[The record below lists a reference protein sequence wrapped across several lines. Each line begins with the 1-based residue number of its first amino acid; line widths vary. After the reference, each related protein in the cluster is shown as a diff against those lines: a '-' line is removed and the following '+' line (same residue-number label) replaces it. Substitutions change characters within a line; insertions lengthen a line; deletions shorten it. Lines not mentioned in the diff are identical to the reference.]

1 MSVQADDEILQDFL
15 VEAGEILEKLS
26 EQLVD
31 LEQNPDDSGLLNAI
45 FRGFHTVKGGAGFL
59 QLEAL
64 VECCHAAE
72 NVFDLLRNG
81 KRRVTPELMDVVLQA
96 LDTVNE
102 MFDQVKQLQEPAP
115 ASPDLIAA
123 LARLG
128 EPEGAPAAPAA
139 PAAPTV
145 AAPVDAAPAVSEP
158 AAGGDI
164 TDAEFERLLNA
175 LDSVDAAPVEA
186 DDGVA
191 PASAGD
197 DNSEDEF
204 EALLDELHGKGRFS
218 PDTAQGAST
227 PAQPATSS
235 NPATASTAASS
246 GDITD
251 DEFEALLDELHGKG
265 KFSPAPVEPAPADTM
280 AETPGADSVPAATA
294 QTGTSAS
301 DLISDDEF
309 EALLDQLHGSGKG

>member
-1 MSVQADDEILQDFL
+1 
-15 VEAGEILEKLS
+15 
-26 EQLVD
+26 
-31 LEQNPDDSGLLNAI
+31 DDSGLLNAI

-59 QLEAL
+59 QLDAL

-115 ASPDLIAA
+115 ASPGLFAA

-128 EPEGAPAAPAA
+128 EPEGATAAPAA
-139 PAAPTV
+139 EPAP
-145 AAPVDAAPAVSEP
+145 AAPVDAAPAVSEA

-186 DDGVA
+186 DDAVA
-191 PASAGD
+191 PVSAGD
-197 DNSEDEF
+197 DISDDEF
-204 EALLDELHGKGRFS
+204 EALLDELHGKGRFN
-218 PDTAQGAST
+218 PGTAQDAST
-227 PAQPATSS
+227 PAQHVSSS
-235 NPATASTAASS
+235 NPTSASTAADS

-265 KFSPAPVEPAPADTM
+265 KFSPTPVEPAPADAM
-280 AETPGADSVPAATA
+280 AATPGADSVPAGSASS
-294 QTGTSAS
+294 GGSAS

-309 EALLDQLHGSGKG
+309 EALLDQLHGSGKGPSAV